1 MKVMWR
7 GDGVLELVKVWG
19 LVCTWNHHFIVE
31 NKTAKIFDK
40 KSKLRS
46 DRRIGTR
53 SGTKEKKSNNS
64 AVPFQWKYWSG
75 NGVVSSIVVSESIVL
90 GEGYVVWDKIH
101 RLWWSETV
109 RAWSKTLRGHSKAL
123 RGWWKD
129 EDFGWSKTLVGV
141 FFYDCDACLM
151 KV

>member
-7 GDGVLELVKVWG
+7 
-19 LVCTWNHHFIVE
+19 
-31 NKTAKIFDK
+31 
-40 KSKLRS
+40 
-46 DRRIGTR
+46 
-53 SGTKEKKSNNS
+53 
-64 AVPFQWKYWSG
+64 
-75 NGVVSSIVVSESIVL
+75 

-101 RLWWSETV
+101 RLWWSEIV

-123 RGWWKD
+123 RGWCKD

-141 FFYDCDACLM
+141 FFYDYDVCLM